1 MSTPAQ
7 SAPLLDLV
15 RQPDHRLFYPPSVP
29 QMVTSGFTLVPLAAV
44 LYVMSCDV
52 RLAELRRGST
62 TNAVFAKL
70 ATLRISHFSHVSDEA
85 EMRAGST
92 RSPDGT
98 VSHTTLLR
106 LSRYMHIG
114 VLPSHDYYGHHVAVT
129 VNRTALKAHRVAGR
143 PAPGFEWDDNPP
155 LGGFQD
161 HETGNLNAERLLAA
175 LGPMRPDDDWTE
187 TQALAQFNAHH
198 VSRYRRI
205 SPVICM
211 EQIDP
216 QCVIWMP
223 TVALGNARP
232 TPPFG
237 SGYALTLQEG
247 ADLSAVAIVVNLG
260 ALSNADLIDVD
271 ASVHLSHA
279 GAPET
284 PTIKQT
290 VLQVIQRIQL
300 WLELILCGDGPGVT
314 DRRVKNMQ
322 SRGFIDQFHRPVRR
336 YTSAAAQ
343 LRAAEAEAEAEAA
356 NGHPGELD
364 CLRVTL
370 RRGRPRK
377 VVDSETALREQ
388 YRADSRGMTKSAL
401 VERLMRAE
409 QALGTLRTDVSAF
422 ADLLDSLGDAGAAL
436 ALRKVL

>member
-1 MSTPAQ
+1 MSTPTPTPAQ
-7 SAPLLDLV
+7 STPLLELV

-29 QMVTSGFTLVPLAAV
+29 QMTSRGFTLVPLATV

-62 TNAVFAKL
+62 TNAVFAQL
-70 ATLRISHFSHVSDEA
+70 ATLRTAHFSHVSDEA
-85 EMRAGST
+85 ETRAGST

-98 VSHTTLLR
+98 ISHTTLLR

-114 VLPSHDYYGHHVAVT
+114 MLPSHDYYGHHVAVT

-161 HETGNLNAERLLAA
+161 RETGNLNAERLLAA

-187 TQALAQFNAHH
+187 TQALAQFNSHH

-205 SPVICM
+205 NPVIGM

-223 TVALGNARP
+223 TVSLGNARP

-237 SGYALTLQEG
+237 SGYALTLPEG
-247 ADLSAVAIVVNLG
+247 ADLAAVAIVVNLG

-284 PTIKQT
+284 SAIKQT
-290 VLQVIQRIQL
+290 VLQVIQRIQS
-300 WLELILCGDGPGVT
+300 WLELILCGDGPGVA
-314 DRRVKNMQ
+314 DRRMKNMQ
-322 SRGFIDQFHRPVRR
+322 SRGFVDQFHRPVRR
-336 YTSAAAQ
+336 YTSEAAQ
-343 LRAAEAEAEAEAA
+343 LRAAEAEAA
-356 NGHPGELD
+356 NGRPGELD
-364 CLRVTL
+364 RLRVKL

-377 VVDSETALREQ
+377 VVDSETAMREQ

-409 QALGTLRTDVSAF
+409 RSLEALRTDVSAF